1 MTIRRRALVRAL
13 PAAALAAAALT
24 AAPGSASPVA
34 HAAKTCASARYPGN
48 GYFNAL
54 TVSHVSCAAGRKLE
68 VAHYHCRLRHGGIKG
83 KCSSVSGYQC
93 TESKRQSNAI
103 EFDARV
109 TCKSTGSRRV
119 VWVYQQNT
127 H

>member
-1 MTIRRRALVRAL
+1 MTIATRALAT
-13 PAAALAAAALT
+13 AALAAGLAAVP
-24 AAPGSASPVA
+24 ASAGPVA
-34 HAAKTCASARYPGN
+34 HAAKTCSSASYPGN

-54 TVSHVSCAAGRKLE
+54 TVKGTSCASGRKLE

-83 KCSSVSGYQC
+83 KCTSVSGYRC
-93 TESKRQSNAI
+93 KESKRQSNAI

-109 TCKSTGSRRV
+109 TCTNGSRRV
-119 VWVYQQNT
+119 QWVYQQNT